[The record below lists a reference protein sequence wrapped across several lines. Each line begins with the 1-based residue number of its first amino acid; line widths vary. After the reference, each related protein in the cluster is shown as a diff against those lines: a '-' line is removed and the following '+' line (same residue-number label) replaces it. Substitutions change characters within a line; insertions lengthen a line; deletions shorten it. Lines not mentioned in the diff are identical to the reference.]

1 MFKIP
6 IGRRRGITAISFL
19 ILLWLAAT
27 GDAEVLRVMAFA
39 LAFWVPFSFHFF
51 WKLADANALERRNS
65 GADSD
70 S

>member
-6 IGRRRGITAISFL
+6 IGHRRAMTAVSFL

-39 LAFWVPFSFHFF
+39 LAFWVPFSLHLF
-51 WKLADANALERRNS
+51 WKLADANGLEKRNS

>member
-6 IGRRRGITAISFL
+6 IGHRRAMTAVSFL

-39 LAFWVPFSFHFF
+39 LAFWVPFSLHLF
-51 WKLADANALERRNS
+51 WKLADANGLKKRNS